1 VQDVDL
7 AARWFRT
14 IYEEFEIFPLGR
26 RKRNS
31 ESGTLTLKSDAKDQV
46 DGLASRVGVH
56 LSNCWKS
63 TCHVQFHAHNFSPL
77 MSNKSCPLYPKADT
91 GMTGFSSNL
100 TERRTRVSATWAAV
114 PWQVRGFA
122 SQIAQWEARGFV
134 ARRALQFV

>member
-1 VQDVDL
+1 MSALGHKRTYPAQDVDL

-56 LSNCWKS
+56 PSNCWKS

-77 MSNKSCPLYPKADT
+77 MSNKSCPLYPES
-91 GMTGFSSNL
+91 GHRN
-100 TERRTRVSATWAAV
+100 E
-114 PWQVRGFA
+114 
-122 SQIAQWEARGFV
+122 
-134 ARRALQFV
+134 RALVKSDRAPNTS